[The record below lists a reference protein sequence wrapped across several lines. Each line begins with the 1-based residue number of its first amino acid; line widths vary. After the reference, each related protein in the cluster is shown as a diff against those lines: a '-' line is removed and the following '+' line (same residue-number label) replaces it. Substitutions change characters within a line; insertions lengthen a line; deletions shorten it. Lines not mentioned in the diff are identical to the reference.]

1 MSDGIAEGMAERGT
15 AIFRVRNNK
24 DSRAPVNHALHHR
37 SARIIFADLRTDMSS
52 PEFSIPAHELDA
64 SGKRFRFPVRL
75 AWLRGALEATDVGVS
90 RPDGQLDVRGSRSG
104 TAVVVRGLLPPQT
117 EAPCA
122 RSLEP

>member
-1 MSDGIAEGMAERGT
+1 MSDGIAEGMAGRGT

-37 SARIIFADLRTDMSS
+37 SARIIFAGLRTDMSS

-75 AWLRGALEATDVGVS
+75 AWLRGALEATDVGAS
-90 RPDGQLDVRGSRSG
+90 GPDGDLHVRVSRSG
-104 TAVVVRGLLPPQT
+104 TDVVVRGFLAAQLGVPSG
-117 EAPCA
+117 
-122 RSLEP
+122 RS